1 MAECAACA
9 IRLPVESRPKRAQCG
24 WHGLPCFTTN
34 DIFAADRHRQS
45 AVAARVDEQSRFHCK
60 VTGNRLETSGT
71 DFSILTVRRKEM
83 TAIQDVDSRLAK
95 HGVENTFDMLRLQ
108 RTACAKPLQK
118 IFSKAF
124 HQNAMTVG
132 IRHQDRNSRRRLP
145 IVIGSAEA
153 ESIAIGI
160 EKPRKGRP
168 HTHDLF
174 IRFAKEFGIEI
185 KEVVINRFR
194 DGVYYAMLVC
204 QHGNDLTMVDARPSD
219 AIAIAVRLG
228 CGICAYESVME
239 EASIIMDDMEEPST
253 NQNATDDNINKVEE
267 NESLDMLTLHELEDL
282 LQEAI
287 DNEDYAKAAQIR
299 DEINGRK
306 S

>member
-1 MAECAACA
+1 MNKVSLE
-9 IRLPVESRPKRAQCG
+9 IIGLTYSES
-24 WHGLPCFTTN
+24 
-34 DIFAADRHRQS
+34 S
-45 AVAARVDEQSRFHCK
+45 
-60 VTGNRLETSGT
+60 TGAYVL
-71 DFSILTVRRKEM
+71 IL
-83 TAIQDVDSRLAK
+83 
-95 HGVENTFDMLRLQ
+95 G
-108 RTACAKPLQK
+108 
-118 IFSKAF
+118 
-124 HQNAMTVG
+124 
-132 IRHQDRNSRRRLP
+132 DRNSRRRLP
-145 IVIGSAEA
+145 IVIGNAEA

-219 AIAIAVRLG
+219 AIAIAVRCG

-253 NQNATDDNINKVEE
+253 NQNAKDDNINKVEE